1 MKKLVVMMLCISIV
15 ACAGSGRKNDKSDNK
30 NEVTTS
36 QTIGGE
42 AAPNS
47 EENIEEKAI
56 ADICK
61 MAEDYQE
68 MAISALENGDAKTFK
83 STMERREE
91 WLNSLNEE
99 DRKWADASIAL
110 WDTNNAERKDKVLDK
125 ALTMPRMMPDE
136 VEATRR

>member
-1 MKKLVVMMLCISIV
+1 MNRVVMMMLCISIV
-15 ACAGSGRKNDKSDNK
+15 ACAGSGKKNDKSDNK
-30 NEVTTS
+30 KEVTTS

-42 AAPNS
+42 AAPKS
-47 EENIEEKAI
+47 EENTTDA
-56 ADICK
+56 ICK
-61 MAEDYQE
+61 MAENYQE
-68 MAISALENGDAKTFK
+68 MAISALENGDAKTFQ

-110 WDTNNAERKDKVLDK
+110 WDTNNAERKDKVFEK